1 VVTLDIVTTNQY
13 EELCSYENLELA
25 FKRAR
30 KGKTLKPYVIEFEEN
45 LKQNLLQLRNELT
58 MQTYQP
64 QPLKTFILRDP
75 KTRKIS
81 KSDFRDRIIHHAI
94 CNIIEP
100 IFQKTFIHDSFANR
114 IGKGT
119 PNAIKRFDIFKRKSS
134 QNNTKKCYVLKAD
147 IKSYFQTVDHEILL
161 EILSKRIEDK
171 QIMLLITK
179 ILRNYETK
187 DQHKGMPLGNL
198 TSQFFANVYLN
209 ELDQFVK
216 HKLRAKYYIRYVDDF
231 VILNQSKKKLQE
243 HMIQIN
249 KFLLEQLKLTLRP
262 DKSQIIKLEKGINF
276 LGFRIFYHHKLL
288 VKRNMR
294 KFTKKLQKMSGKY
307 KQDKIEREKVIE
319 TFEGWLA
326 YASHANTYSQ
336 RRTITKEFNQLFP
349 LNKENKIGSAKK
361 HQNFNK
367 KVEYSKIEFTKQ
379 KTLQLFKKGLTIKQ
393 IAKQRN
399 LKESTIHEHIA
410 HLVEHHQIR
419 LKELLP
425 QTK

>member
-1 VVTLDIVTTNQY
+1 
-13 EELCSYENLELA
+13 
-25 FKRAR
+25 
-30 KGKTLKPYVIEFEEN
+30 
-45 LKQNLLQLRNELT
+45 
-58 MQTYQP
+58 
-64 QPLKTFILRDP
+64 
-75 KTRKIS
+75 
-81 KSDFRDRIIHHAI
+81 
-94 CNIIEP
+94 
-100 IFQKTFIHDSFANR
+100 
-114 IGKGT
+114 
-119 PNAIKRFDIFKRKSS
+119 
-134 QNNTKKCYVLKAD
+134 
-147 IKSYFQTVDHEILL
+147 
-161 EILSKRIEDK
+161 
-171 QIMLLITK
+171 MLLITK

-410 HLVEHHQIR
+410 HLV
-419 LKELLP
+419 
-425 QTK
+425 